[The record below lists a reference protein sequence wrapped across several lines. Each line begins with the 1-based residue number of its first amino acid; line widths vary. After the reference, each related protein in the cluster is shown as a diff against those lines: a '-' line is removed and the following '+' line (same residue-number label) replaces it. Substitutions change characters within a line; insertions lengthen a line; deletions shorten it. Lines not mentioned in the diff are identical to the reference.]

1 MIALRVFY
9 VRRFAMA
16 GSLIE
21 VRSLSRAAL
30 CIVIVLP
37 AMILAAASP
46 AFGQA
51 VTINT
56 NGVANAD
63 GPIDRRYAQI
73 EPTKIDLPQAQ
84 IDARGHQDILRTL
97 VAEQGFAMRPLP
109 RGKHGLTLA
118 ANGKLS
124 PAGEGYLNQVTVYG
138 LSVKPGDRVVLS
150 NVKIDKEKMI
160 FDINGGPERKHE
172 FMRHVQIG
180 MGGPNMTSPVV
191 QDNDAEPTGS
201 RVTLTFPKF
210 VPNVTP
216 AQIKALLAPLI
227 SFDMKTPVQA
237 YTDTLPPKLKDAIL
251 THKVMVGMST
261 DMVLFT
267 LGQPEAKSRE
277 MDGQMPFEEW
287 IYGHPP
293 QDVSFV
299 RINGNRVIRVEIAK
313 LGQPLE
319 VFTKDEVEGLM
330 TTDGHPVLAQASQHA
345 TRTIQLGDAHPD
357 LDKQA
362 PTAPPTLRA
371 PGEKLPDDQRSNTPT
386 GDPTI
391 SREGAMKPVLFPK
404 DTSNDPARTVQAH
417 PAPAQPPVQD
427 GGKTG
432 DAKDA
437 AKADGGKTS
446 SSDKT
451 APDAKTD
458 AKPDGT
464 TAKPAPTPAPAATPP
479 GSNFVAGGS
488 ERAVS

>member
-1 MIALRVFY
+1 
-9 VRRFAMA
+9 MA
-16 GSLIE
+16 GSLTEMRFRICP
-21 VRSLSRAAL
+21 AL
-30 CIVIVLP
+30 CVAVLLASA
-37 AMILAAASP
+37 AM

-73 EPTKIDLPQAQ
+73 EPTKVDLPQTQ
-84 IDARGHQDILRTL
+84 IDARGHQTILRTL

-150 NVKIDKEKMI
+150 NVRIDKEKI
-160 FDINGGPERKHE
+160 VFDLNGGPDRKHE
-172 FMRHVQIG
+172 FMRHIQVG

-191 QDNDAEPTGS
+191 QGDDAEPTGS
-201 RVTLTFPKF
+201 RISLTFPKF
-210 VPNVTP
+210 VPDLTP

-251 THKVMVGMST
+251 THNVMVGMST
-261 DMVLFT
+261 DMVLFA

-293 QDVSFV
+293 QDVHFV

-319 VFTKDEVEGLM
+319 IFTKDEVEGLM
-330 TTDGHPVLAQASQHA
+330 TTDGHPVLAQARE

-362 PTAPPTLRA
+362 PSAPPTLRA

-386 GDPTI
+386 GDPTV

-404 DTSNDPARTVQAH
+404 DTSKDPARTVPAH
-417 PAPAQPPVQD
+417 PAPAQPPEQD
-427 GGKTG
+427 GAKAG

-437 AKADGGKTS
+437 AKDDGGKTS
-446 SSDKT
+446 SSDKS
-451 APDAKTD
+451 APAGKTD
-458 AKPDGT
+458 AKPDAAP
-464 TAKPAPTPAPAATPP
+464 AKPAPAATPP
-479 GSNFVAGGS
+479 GSNFVAGGLQ
-488 ERAVS
+488 RAAL